1 MHFRSRRDGF
11 VKKPQR
17 AHWQLVALHVDERY
31 RLLINEFPIRALDRS
46 IRAYLLGMRS
56 DLWVKFNIP
65 PCYSINIRLKAAST
79 CRLRIVKQ
87 QTRRHWNVVACLFKR
102 RILSHTHTHTY
113 TSLRDRWWF
122 DLMLFLENENHLI
135 SRRESEALRESIE
148 VRIVRR
154 EKIHSVPCS
163 NARCLLLNRRIKK

>member
-17 AHWQLVALHVDERY
+17 TYWQPVALHVVRVDKRY

-102 RILSHTHTHTY
+102 RILSLTHTHIHVVER
-113 TSLRDRWWF
+113 SLMIRF
-122 DLMLFLENENHLI
+122 DALFGE
-135 SRRESEALRESIE
+135 RESFNL
-148 VRIVRR
+148 
-154 EKIHSVPCS
+154 EKRKRS
-163 NARCLLLNRRIKK
+163 A

>member
-1 MHFRSRRDGF
+1 MWRLRR
-11 VKKPQR
+11 VTR
-17 AHWQLVALHVDERY
+17 ARMRVYERY

-65 PCYSINIRLKAAST
+65 PCCSINIRLKAAST

-102 RILSHTHTHTY
+102 SILSLSLFLSLAFL
-113 TSLRDRWWF
+113 SLRDRDWWF
-122 DLMLFLENENHLI
+122 WCSFLENENHLI
-135 SRRESEALRESIE
+135 SKRKRRLEKEESIE
-148 VRIVRR
+148 LWIVPRDV
-154 EKIHSVPCS
+154 KIH
-163 NARCLLLNRRIKK
+163 NRASLFVIKYIRIKG